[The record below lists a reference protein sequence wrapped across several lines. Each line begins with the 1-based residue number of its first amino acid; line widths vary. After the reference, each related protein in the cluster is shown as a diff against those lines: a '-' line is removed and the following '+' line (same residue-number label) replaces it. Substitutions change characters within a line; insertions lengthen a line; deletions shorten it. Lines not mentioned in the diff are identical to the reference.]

1 MIVELNEEMTLA
13 DIKKKITEDEKKL
26 LGNIAKVQKLEN
38 ENAELVKELSVL
50 NQQKTDKLLAEAQA
64 RMLGQFDLLAS
75 LQKSKNANSK
85 NRENGNSKNAN
96 SKNREN
102 GNSKNA
108 NSKNR
113 ENGNSENA
121 KSENPKIGNSE
132 NAKSENPKI
141 GNSENAK
148 SENPKIGNLEKSEI
162 GNSEKS
168 ENRNLE
174 KSEIG
179 NSEKSEIGNLADD
192 PESGLKKIAIGL
204 GLSEDANVAEITEAF
219 ETNKQYLS
227 IIDQEEYAK
236 ILRSINKE

>member
-1 MIVELNEEMTLA
+1 MELNEEMTLA

-75 LQKSKNANSK
+75 LQK
-85 NRENGNSKNAN
+85 SKNAN

>member
-1 MIVELNEEMTLA
+1 MELNEEMTLA

-141 GNSENAK
+141 GN
-148 SENPKIGNLEKSEI
+148 LEKSEI